1 MSKLNKW
8 QGKTELE
15 VSVSD
20 YVLRNLTTGVETF
33 IDTVKSETL
42 SKTSTIT
49 KLKCGINND
58 TIASING
65 DEEISLEIQ
74 DLVSRPE
81 LTNAKWGA
89 TVQNGAIKKTVF
101 PKNYIVEELKKI
113 TLPQTPLVEDEIVIY
128 NGSEPLT
135 KTTDYTIADKVI
147 TIVKEDINVGDSL
160 FITSYSYTGTSGEY
174 FEVSESAN
182 ALAFEI
188 IQRKPIFDTNMNIK
202 SWRVRHFGKATL
214 DPSTE
219 ETGESERGEQPIT
232 YTFSIEKNASLPYV
246 FRTWYEDEK

>member
-1 MSKLNKW
+1 MYNHRCKH
-8 QGKTELE
+8 
-15 VSVSD
+15 
-20 YVLRNLTTGVETF
+20 
-33 IDTVKSETL
+33 
-42 SKTSTIT
+42 
-49 KLKCGINND
+49 
-58 TIASING
+58 
-65 DEEISLEIQ
+65 
-74 DLVSRPE
+74 VSRILFERIYPRFSAHYF
-81 LTNAKWGA
+81 L
-89 TVQNGAIKKTVF
+89 
-101 PKNYIVEELKKI
+101 KI
-113 TLPQTPLVEDEIVIY
+113 TCSGNLFSIQIWSYPYIKRIAISFLNQTMKKFCIKIFPNFRKIFFLYFSSCHNRLYPEQKSVHLWIRNFKIVIY
-128 NGSEPLT
+128 NGNEPLT

-147 TIVKEDINVGDSL
+147 TIVKEDISVGDSL

-232 YTFSIEKNASLPYV
+232 
-246 FRTWYEDEK
+246 

>member
-1 MSKLNKW
+1 MSKVNKW
-8 QGKTELE
+8 QGNTELE

-58 TIASING
+58 TIASVPG
-65 DEEISLEIQ
+65 DTEISLEIQ

-89 TVQNGAIKKTVF
+89 TIETGTIKKTVF
-101 PKNYIVEELKKI
+101 PKNYTVESGKTI
-113 TLPQTPLVEDEIVIY
+113 TLPHVPIDEDEIVVY
-128 NGSEPLT
+128 QGNKVLE
-135 KTTDYTIADKVI
+135 KTTGYTIAEKVI
-147 TIVKEDINVGDSL
+147 TIVDDGVKEGDSL
-160 FITSYSYTGTSGEY
+160 FITSYSYTANAAEY
-174 FEVSESAN
+174 FEVAESPT

-188 IQRKPIFDTNMNIK
+188 LQRKPIFDTDMNIK
-202 SWRVRHFGKATL
+202 SWRIRHFGKATL
-214 DPSTE
+214 DTSTE
-219 ETGESERGEQPIT
+219 ESGQSERGEQPIT
-232 YTFSIEKNASLPYV
+232 YTFSIEKNPNLPYV